1 MYERLSGV
9 ERDSRTILIIVKT
22 TNMPIKD
29 GGRTTLAIGRVIE
42 WLILLT
48 RIGIGRRKGNGGF
61 TRS

>member
-1 MYERLSGV
+1 
-9 ERDSRTILIIVKT
+9 
-22 TNMPIKD
+22 MPIKD